1 MHHDTQPFRT
11 LQNDAKR
18 TADQLTAFIDQ
29 AITTNVYPPRLLAD
43 AAWELWEFARLA
55 TPPEPDGQRWPE
67 TLEPSAGV
75 RDMERRRFLAG
86 VVASAGAVV
95 SESAVSPPSTAT
107 LARLQATT
115 ERFRQ
120 ARVADATRGY
130 LGPMLRHAQALDLAA
145 NRAHAALRRDLLVAH
160 GDALTILAWFA
171 NEDGRAA
178 LARKLTTDALAAASE
193 AGHHELAAYSYGML
207 ALFHAHHLGDPH
219 ESLRLVGAGMDHAKN
234 ATGTTRAWLASVQ
247 GEAHSML
254 GNRARTM
261 AALDRAYARIDRAS
275 EALPWLA
282 PEQFGSAI
290 VQGFWD
296 VCATRVG
303 RPREGASVLQAVLD
317 QFDVEHSHRAV
328 ILADLAAAYAG
339 QKEPERAC
347 TAASHALD
355 IVADRK
361 SAMKLERVASA
372 RAWLEPWRGERF
384 VQELDEQLTAVAATL

>member
-11 LQNDAKR
+11 LQEDAKR

-29 AITTNVYPPRLLAD
+29 AITTDVHPPRLLAD
-43 AAWELWEFARLA
+43 AAWELWEFARLT

-95 SESAVSPPSTAT
+95 SESAISPPSTAT

-193 AGHHELAAYSYGML
+193 AGHHELAAYTYGML
-207 ALFHAHHLGDPH
+207 ALLHAHHLGDPY
-219 ESLRLVGAGMDHAKN
+219 ESLRLVGAGMDQAKN
-234 ATGTTRAWLASVQ
+234 ATGTTEHGWRRSKARPIRCSATAHAPWPHSTAPMRLSTVPARHRPGLRPSSSAAPTCKAS
-247 GEAHSML
+247 G
-254 GNRARTM
+254 
-261 AALDRAYARIDRAS
+261 
-275 EALPWLA
+275 
-282 PEQFGSAI
+282 
-290 VQGFWD
+290 
-296 VCATRVG
+296 
-303 RPREGASVLQAVLD
+303 
-317 QFDVEHSHRAV
+317 
-328 ILADLAAAYAG
+328 
-339 QKEPERAC
+339 
-347 TAASHALD
+347 
-355 IVADRK
+355 
-361 SAMKLERVASA
+361 ASA
-372 RAWLEPWRGERF
+372 RPGSAAPEKALVSSKQYSTSSTPS
-384 VQELDEQLTAVAATL
+384 TATARSSSPT